1 MWHLTQENTHQVGSK
16 ILDLAGKKISPLN
29 LHNFHQIFD
38 EKCSNQVQPG
48 PSVASVET
56 DQQKALDCPGGTL
69 PMEKSRNYM

>member
-1 MWHLTQENTHQVGSK
+1 MWHLTQENTQQVGSK
-16 ILDLAGKKISPLN
+16 ILDLAGKKISRL
-29 LHNFHQIFD
+29 NFHQIFD
-38 EKCSNQVQPG
+38 EKSSNQVQPG